1 MSLTSFVNQRDVREK
16 LKQEFPKPKFTS
28 KQELLAPPLTKNYG
42 LVGTAFDYL
51 LRFYVKQ
58 INPQAIE
65 RHWIAESSVNLLKRP
80 GFKRLYEQ
88 GYLII
93 TQAREEY
100 AKFLAT
106 QQLSD
111 ELIKISLQLAQLDV
125 LYRAGKID
133 GNLQDL
139 DEKDIEDLRNLMAL
153 VEPNKLKSSGVVVL
167 NPTFGVAS
175 KLVGEA
181 DGDLLIDDL
190 LIDVKTTKEL
200 SLEREAF
207 NQLIG
212 YYSLYKIDGIDG
224 APPQHEVKRLGI
236 YFSRYAY
243 LHVIRV
249 EDVIDAQRFPQFL
262 EWFKE
267 RANKLG
273 VHL

>member
-1 MSLTSFVNQRDVREK
+1 MSLTSFIKQQDVREK
-16 LKQEFPKPKFTS
+16 LKQEFPKPKFTN
-28 KQELLAPPLTKNYG
+28 KQELLAPALTKNYG
-42 LVGTAFDYL
+42 GVGTAFDYL
-51 LRFYVKQ
+51 LRFYVKS
-58 INPQAIE
+58 INPQAVE
-65 RHWIAESSVNLLKRP
+65 RRWIAESSVNLLKQD
-80 GFKRLYEQ
+80 GSHRLYEQ

-111 ELIKISLQLAQLDV
+111 KLIKISWQLAQLDV

-139 DEKDIEDLRNLMAL
+139 DEKDIEDLRNLMVL
-153 VEPNKLKSSGVVVL
+153 VEPNKFKSSGVVVL
-167 NPTFGVAS
+167 NPTFGLAS
-175 KLVGEA
+175 NLVGGA
-181 DGDLLIDDL
+181 DADLLIDDL

-212 YYSLYKIDGIDG
+212 YYTLYKIDGIDG
-224 APPQHEVKRLGI
+224 APSEHEVKHLGI

-243 LHVIRV
+243 LYVIPV
-249 EDVIDAQRFPQFL
+249 EDVIDSQRFPQFL
-262 EWFKE
+262 EWFKQ
-267 RANKLG
+267 RANKK
-273 VHL
+273 

>member
-1 MSLTSFVNQRDVREK
+1 M
-16 LKQEFPKPKFTS
+16 
-28 KQELLAPPLTKNYG
+28 
-42 LVGTAFDYL
+42 
-51 LRFYVKQ
+51 
-58 INPQAIE
+58 
-65 RHWIAESSVNLLKRP
+65 
-80 GFKRLYEQ
+80 
-88 GYLII
+88 
-93 TQAREEY
+93 
-100 AKFLAT
+100 
-106 QQLSD
+106 
-111 ELIKISLQLAQLDV
+111 
-125 LYRAGKID
+125 
-133 GNLQDL
+133 
-139 DEKDIEDLRNLMAL
+139 
-153 VEPNKLKSSGVVVL
+153 
-167 NPTFGVAS
+167 AS